1 MIIKQAPREHF
12 TWLWRMSRCPL
23 ATDMRAIEAVT
34 DDGEI
39 VGMVGYTN
47 WTKTSVQMHV
57 SLKYPVRGL
66 LRAAFHYPFM
76 EIGVS
81 TILGMTGILSA
92 ARLCRHLGFREVY
105 RLKDGQEP
113 GKDLILFELRR
124 DEWINMRKAA

>member
-1 MIIKQAPREHF
+1 MIIRQAPKEHF

-23 ATDMRAIEAVT
+23 TTDMRAIEAVQG
-34 DDGEI
+34 DEI

-57 SLKYPVRGL
+57 SLRYPVRGL
-66 LRAAFHYPFM
+66 LGAAFHYPFI
-76 EIGVS
+76 EIGVL
-81 TILGMTGILSA
+81 TVLGMTGIPSA

-124 DEWINMRKAA
+124 DEWIKMRKAA